1 MLKYYGVQRQI
12 IRPSIHIFP
21 SIKGGGDVFTLHM
34 NRVVRNRLH
43 PSDIVTDSP
52 PELYTPVPSRPAGQ
66 QKSLRV
72 KVGQILFFPHTFQA
86 AGPQEVHPG
95 VMCLKQRMVNETNSL
110 QRTLR
115 V

>member
-21 SIKGGGDVFTLHM
+21 SIKGGDDVFTLHM

-72 KVGQILFFPHTFQA
+72 KVGQILFFPPYIPSSWSSGGPSWSHVSQA
-86 AGPQEVHPG
+86 KDG
-95 VMCLKQRMVNETNSL
+95 
-110 QRTLR
+110 
-115 V
+115 